1 MELST
6 TRECPCRPGFLYKNL
21 TQHQKT
27 KIHKA
32 WETSQEVKD
41 VRVQSKKY
49 ENEIQRL
56 KNRLAH
62 KEEVEVVLLKRI
74 EYLEKQLEGVFL

>member
-1 MELST
+1 MELSMAKC
-6 TRECPCRPGFLYKNL
+6 CPCRPGFVYKNMA
-21 TQHQKT
+21 QHVKT
-27 KIHKA
+27 KLHKA

-56 KNRLAH
+56 RNRLVH

-74 EYLEKQLEGVFL
+74 EYLEKQLEGVYL

>member
-1 MELST
+1 MA
-6 TRECPCRPGFLYKNL
+6 
-21 TQHQKT
+21 QHQKT
-27 KIHKA
+27 KLHKA

-56 KNRLAH
+56 KNRLVH
-62 KEEVEVVLLKRI
+62 KEEVEIVLLKRI
-74 EYLEKQLEGVFL
+74 EYLEKQLEGVYL